1 MVEAIIF
8 DLDGVITDTAK
19 YHYIA
24 WKELGDKIGI
34 EIDEEVNESL
44 KGISRMESLE
54 KILLY
59 GNKQNEFS
67 NNQKIYM
74 ATQKNEYYKSLI
86 KKLTPHDILPG
97 IESLL
102 INIKNKSIKIGLA
115 SASKNATSILK
126 NLELMDYFD
135 FIADASKCENGKP
148 APDIF
153 LMAAKGLG
161 VNPKKCIGIED
172 ASAGVDAI
180 NNSGM
185 YSVGV
190 GDFKVLSKANY
201 VVDST
206 EKLII
211 ENILNEYSK

>member
-19 YHYIA
+19 YHYLA
-24 WKELGDKIGI
+24 WKELGNKINI
-34 EIDEEVNESL
+34 EIDEKVNESL

-59 GNKQNEFS
+59 GDRQNEFS
-67 NNQKIYM
+67 HSQKLDM
-74 ATQKNEYYKSLI
+74 ANQKNEHYKSLI
-86 KKLTPHDILPG
+86 EKLTPKDILPG
-97 IESLL
+97 IELL
-102 INIKNKSIKIGLA
+102 LENIKDKSIKIGLA
-115 SASKNATSILK
+115 SASKNALSILK
-126 NLELMDYFD
+126 NLDIMDYFD
-135 FIADASKCENGKP
+135 FIADASMCENGKP

-161 VNPKKCIGIED
+161 VDPKKCIGIED
-172 ASAGVDAI
+172 ASAGVEAI
-180 NNSGM
+180 NNACM
-185 YSVGV
+185 YSIGV

-206 EKLII
+206 NDLNID
-211 ENILNEYSK
+211 NILNEYNK